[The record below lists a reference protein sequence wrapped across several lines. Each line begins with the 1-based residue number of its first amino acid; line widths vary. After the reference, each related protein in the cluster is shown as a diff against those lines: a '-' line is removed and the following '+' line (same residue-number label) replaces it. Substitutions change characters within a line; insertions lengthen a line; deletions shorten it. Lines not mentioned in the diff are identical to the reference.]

1 MFPTK
6 NDLPEA
12 VRTQVVRLLNDRLAD
27 CIDLQTQ
34 TKQAHWNV
42 KGPNFIALHELFD
55 QIHSAVG
62 EYVDEIAERAVQLGG
77 VAEGTARIVAR
88 RSSLAEY
95 PAAVDGRSH
104 VEALSSALA
113 AFGKSARKAIDD
125 TGQLGDLDTADI
137 FTEISRGIDKWL
149 WFVEAHLQAER

>member
-1 MFPTK
+1 MFTTK

-12 VRTQVVRLLNDRLAD
+12 IRVKAVELLNARLAD

-55 QIHSAVG
+55 KINEEV
-62 EYVDEIAERAVQLGG
+62 EDYVDEIAERAVQLGG
-77 VAEGTARIVAR
+77 VAEGTARSVAR
-88 RSSLAEY
+88 RSALAEY
-95 PAAVDGRSH
+95 PLKAVDGGGH

-113 AFGKSARKAIDD
+113 AFGTAARKGIDQAND
-125 TGQLGDLDTADI
+125 LGDLDTADV
-137 FTEISRGIDKWL
+137 FTGISRGIDKWL
-149 WFVEAHLQAER
+149 WMVEAHLHQ